1 MQKDHFRDLLTDRML
16 KLVEQQELEQ
26 ELQQEVELQQVEGV
40 EQVVMAEV
48 VVQQED
54 GWHLVP
60 VD

>member
-1 MQKDHFRDLLTDRML
+1 MQMDHFRDLLTDRML

-26 ELQQEVELQQVEGV
+26 ELQQEVELQQVEGD